1 MSNLEEKPFI
11 PPDSTDSL
19 LDPNEIGSLV
29 DAAAL
34 PDSEGRFQKMYHIG
48 KRVLQSAVV
57 GAEVLPTNEA
67 ARYGPLLAM
76 QAMTHSPELGAAWL
90 GGSTLLIEGAGALAA
105 SELITSEAGS
115 KAVTWL
121 NDKLKKVMPKKA
133 HISPSMEAGLALTL
147 GTPVTMW
154 AKQLEQPTRSIEDAR
169 RQGVRTAAWL
179 SGVCA
184 VEGAMISEGWGGVAK
199 GDFTELGVGLFAV
212 GAIWT
217 MPKWIKQV
225 FNRQK
230 AETSITSKPR
240 YDLSSSE
247 LAELEDALVAN
258 VKETYSEEGVV
269 GVCINP
275 DSKFANFVRTHEASY
290 FPEVKEVSEQDE
302 EHTLFLALVDTR
314 PGANRIVHS
323 ATMTGV
329 SYDKETGQL
338 IKREP
343 EDDTTGLYTIDS
355 LIELGN
361 FTAQD
366 FYDYYA
372 KKGIDT
378 NKSIA
383 VETNFRIGEKA
394 EEFNGLKTAD
404 LVYHIFC
411 DVLCELGGELNKAA
425 VFATINKDS
434 RDSFDRVGL
443 NYELLMGRDD
453 LKTEES
459 ELGID
464 SKPMTLIWDDKAY
477 TIFRGMGV
485 NIPQMFI

>member
-1 MSNLEEKPFI
+1 
-11 PPDSTDSL
+11 
-19 LDPNEIGSLV
+19 
-29 DAAAL
+29 
-34 PDSEGRFQKMYHIG
+34 
-48 KRVLQSAVV
+48 
-57 GAEVLPTNEA
+57 
-67 ARYGPLLAM
+67 
-76 QAMTHSPELGAAWL
+76 
-90 GGSTLLIEGAGALAA
+90 
-105 SELITSEAGS
+105 
-115 KAVTWL
+115 
-121 NDKLKKVMPKKA
+121 
-133 HISPSMEAGLALTL
+133 
-147 GTPVTMW
+147 
-154 AKQLEQPTRSIEDAR
+154 
-169 RQGVRTAAWL
+169 
-179 SGVCA
+179 
-184 VEGAMISEGWGGVAK
+184 
-199 GDFTELGVGLFAV
+199 
-212 GAIWT
+212 
-217 MPKWIKQV
+217 
-225 FNRQK
+225 
-230 AETSITSKPR
+230 
-240 YDLSSSE
+240 
-247 LAELEDALVAN
+247 
-258 VKETYSEEGVV
+258 
-269 GVCINP
+269 
-275 DSKFANFVRTHEASY
+275 
-290 FPEVKEVSEQDE
+290 
-302 EHTLFLALVDTR
+302 
-314 PGANRIVHS
+314 
-323 ATMTGV
+323 MTGV